1 MVKPGIL
8 VIADDASL
16 RATLAKWLLQA
27 GYAVEL
33 AESPRRAREVIS
45 KPGIGLAILAP
56 QGLGAPGIELAR
68 ELADEVGHV
77 ILIDDPTADGGALIE
92 ADARTSLPL
101 GEPDV
106 LTKVGSVLNSVP
118 VREAR
123 PVQQLLRFE
132 GYTLDAGARICID
145 TSGQELTLTR
155 AEFSL
160 LLAFAQQPGRVL
172 SRDEL
177 TRVVAGRGAE
187 PDDRSIDVLISRL
200 RRKIE
205 PDPKAP
211 KLIVTVPGEGYRFT
225 ARPQAVA
232 ATDGLAEMPG
242 ESAPQQNESQG
253 NDREKEQ
260 ATTAAPGLS
269 PDRPRSNRTLWAL
282 GAGLAAV
289 LVIAAVGWKP
299 WSHPAAAPRL
309 AEATP
314 SAASS
319 EARAPSAP
327 PQPLV
332 SETERRE
339 IVFKRMVVAMQSE
352 RFGWR
357 TIERL
362 AIESGVEASEAH
374 EILAEHPGEVV
385 IGKSREGKLIARL
398 SER

>member
-16 RATLAKWLLQA
+16 RATLAKWLLRA
-27 GYAVEL
+27 GYTVEL
-33 AESPRRAREVIS
+33 AESPRRAREVIT
-45 KPGIGLAILAP
+45 KPGICLAILAP
-56 QGLGAPGIELAR
+56 QALGALGIELAR
-68 ELADEVGHV
+68 DLGRDVGHLMV
-77 ILIDDPTADGGALIE
+77 IDDPIVDAGATPESSIE
-92 ADARTSLPL
+92 ADARISLPL
-101 GEPDV
+101 NEPDV
-106 LTKVGSVLNSVP
+106 LTKVSSVLALASAPVP
-118 VREAR
+118 QTQPA
-123 PVQQLLRFE
+123 PQLLRFE
-132 GYTLDAGARICID
+132 GYTLDAGARICVD
-145 TSGQELTLTR
+145 SSGQEMTLTR

-160 LLAFAQQPGRVL
+160 LLIFVQQPGRVL

-205 PDPKAP
+205 PEPKAP
-211 KLIVTVPGEGYRFT
+211 KLIVTVPGEGYRFA
-225 ARPQAVA
+225 ARPQAVV
-232 ATDGLAEMPG
+232 ATDRPSELPG
-242 ESAPQQNESQG
+242 ESAPQKTESLA
-253 NDREKEQ
+253 NS
-260 ATTAAPGLS
+260 ATGM
-269 PDRPRSNRTLWAL
+269 PDRPQSDRRGLAL

-289 LVIAAVGWKP
+289 LVIAAIGWKQ
-299 WSHPAAAPRL
+299 WSNPAAGPRL

-314 SAASS
+314 PATSS
-319 EARAPSAP
+319 EVRAPSTP
-327 PQPLV
+327 PQPVV
-332 SETERRE
+332 SEAERRAA
-339 IVFKRMVVAMQSE
+339 VFKRMVLAMQNE

-385 IGKSREGKLIARL
+385 LGKSREGKLIARL